1 MSGQSL
7 PSHTEELLMEPQP
20 ARAPILNPDHWVDAY
35 ADTLF
40 RYALTRL
47 RRRQDA
53 EEVVQETLLAALQ
66 GHREFRGDSAELTW
80 LISILRNKVI
90 DRIRLASRE
99 VMVAVDSMDDWCGT
113 TDRWLHA
120 PKLWSGNA
128 SRLVGAGGTR
138 CRHCLPKPWSGDPS
152 KLVEDGE
159 FWDQIRKCFSGL
171 PERQAQVFALRTFD
185 ELESEEIC
193 KQTGLTITN
202 LWVLLHRARTS
213 LRACVEGSWLA
224 PESIP

>member
-1 MSGQSL
+1 
-7 PSHTEELLMEPQP
+7 MEPQS
-20 ARAPILNPDHWVDAY
+20 ARSPKPNPDRWVDAY

-53 EEVVQETLLAALQ
+53 EDAVQETLLAALQ

-80 LISILRNKVI
+80 LIAILRNKVV
-90 DRIRLASRE
+90 DRIRIASRE
-99 VMVAVDSMDDWCGT
+99 IMVDPSDSTIDSMDDWCGA

-120 PKLWSGNA
+120 
-128 SRLVGAGGTR
+128 
-138 CRHCLPKPWSGDPS
+138 PKPWSGDPS

-159 FWDQIRKCFSGL
+159 FWDQIRKCIAGL

-185 ELESEEIC
+185 ELEVEEIC
-193 KQTGLTITN
+193 KQTGLTTTN
-202 LWVLLHRARTS
+202 LWVLLHRARTR
-213 LRACVEGSWLA
+213 LRACLEGSWFA
-224 PESIP
+224 PESTP

>member
-1 MSGQSL
+1 
-7 PSHTEELLMEPQP
+7 MEPQS
-20 ARAPILNPDHWVDAY
+20 ARSPISNPDRWVDAY

-53 EEVVQETLLAALQ
+53 EDAVQETLLAALQ

-80 LISILRNKVI
+80 LIGILRNKVV
-90 DRIRLASRE
+90 DRIRIASRE
-99 VMVAVDSMDDWCGT
+99 VMVDPSDSTVESMDDWCGK

-120 PKLWSGNA
+120 
-128 SRLVGAGGTR
+128 
-138 CRHCLPKPWSGDPS
+138 PKPWSGDPS

-159 FWDQIRKCFSGL
+159 FWEQIRKCFSGL

-185 ELESEEIC
+185 ELEAEEIC
-193 KQTGLTITN
+193 KQTGLTTTN

-213 LRACVEGSWLA
+213 LRACLEGSWFA
-224 PESIP
+224 PESTP